1 MAGDW
6 MAFHVFYASDAN
18 PVLTDCVRPL
28 VAELRDEGLLDR
40 WFFIKYWE
48 EGPHLRVRLRP
59 SSDDVQEEVRS
70 RAQAALERFLAR
82 RPALYEVDAD
92 DLQDL
97 YRRMYLAEY
106 GQEKWDRTY
115 GADGVMPVQGNN
127 TVVEK
132 PYEPEYDRYGGA
144 AGVDLAEWHFE
155 RSSDTVLHLLATA
168 NTHVRPLQLGF
179 SMQLSLILAYTFLGD
194 DDAVRQFFASYRSF
208 WETSYQEPSDDQHTS
223 FDTSF
228 ERTWETFAPRLDRI
242 RAVCAS
248 PDQAGSRQERG
259 WALHARELR
268 ERVDTAWGAGLL
280 EFPPVRA
287 AALAERPEAV
297 APVLL
302 SSYVHMTNNRVGSSI
317 LEEIYLS
324 YLVEKALAPTTVV
337 LA

>member
-1 MAGDW
+1 MPGDW

-18 PVLTDCVRPL
+18 PVLAECVRPL
-28 VAELRDEGLLDR
+28 VAGLRADGLLDR

-48 EGPHLRVRLRP
+48 EGPHLRIRLRP
-59 SSDDVQEEVRS
+59 SSSDVAEEVRR
-70 RAQAALERFLAR
+70 RARAALEDHLRS
-82 RPALYEVDAD
+82 RPALYEIRAE

-97 YRRMYLAEY
+97 YRKMYLAEY
-106 GQEKWDRTY
+106 GQERWDSTY
-115 GADGVMPVQGNN
+115 GVDGVMPVQANN
-127 TVVEK
+127 TVVER
-132 PYEPEYDRYGGA
+132 PYEPELDRYGGPG
-144 AGVDLAEWHFE
+144 GVDLAEWHFE
-155 RSSDTVLHLLATA
+155 RSSDTVLDVLATS
-168 NTHVRPLQLGF
+168 NTQVRPLQLGF

-208 WETSYQEPSDDQHTS
+208 WETSYQEPSDDQHAS

-228 ERTWETFAPRLDRI
+228 DRTWQTFAPRLARI
-242 RAVCAS
+242 REVCAA
-248 PDQAGSRQERG
+248 PERAGSRLERG

-268 ERVDTAWGAGLL
+268 DRVARAWADGGL
-280 EFPPVRA
+280 EFPPDRA

-324 YLVEKALAPTTVV
+324 YLVEKALTAAEVS
-337 LA
+337 A